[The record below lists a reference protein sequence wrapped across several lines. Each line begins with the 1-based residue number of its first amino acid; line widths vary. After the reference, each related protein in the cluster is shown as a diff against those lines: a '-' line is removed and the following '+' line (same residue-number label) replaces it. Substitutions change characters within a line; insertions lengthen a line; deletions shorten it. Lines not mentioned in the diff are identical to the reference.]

1 MISNVRFDMNREE
14 KVADNYL
21 KSLGYKNVIFEPDGN
36 IPPDFSLD
44 EKIAV
49 EVRRL
54 NQNFFTED
62 EVEGLE
68 NARISLFKL
77 LPSSFSEF
85 DAQYKGNSYW
95 VSIRFSRPIESGKI
109 NRKAIHKSLTDFLR
123 KPAPLPCKVKVT
135 ERFFFHVFPSQSV
148 AGRVFRF
155 GGGTDRESGGFVLTE
170 FKKNFDHCMKEKSE
184 KINAYYDKYNS
195 WWLVLVDKI
204 AYGFDESEKKKIKLM
219 VKANSCWDKVIVLD
233 SLNGK
238 NILEI

>member
-1 MISNVRFDMNREE
+1 MNREE

-44 EKIAV
+44 GKIAV

-54 NQNFFTED
+54 NQHFFTED
-62 EVEGLE
+62 EVKGLE
-68 NARISLFKL
+68 EARIPLFKL
-77 LPSSFSEF
+77 LQSSFSEF
-85 DAQYKGNSYW
+85 DAQYKDNSYW
-95 VSIRFSRPIESGKI
+95 VSIRFSRPIKSGKI
-109 NRKAIHKSLTDFLR
+109 VRKAIHKSLNNFLR

-135 ERFFFHVFPSQSV
+135 ESIFFHVFPSQPV
-148 AGRVFRF
+148 EGRVFRF
-155 GGGTDRESGGFVLTE
+155 AGGTDRESGGFVLTE

-184 KINAYYDKYNS
+184 KINDHYDKYNS
-195 WWLVLVDKI
+195 WWLVLVDQI
-204 AYGFDESEKKKIKLM
+204 AYGFDESEKKEIKSM

-233 SLNGK
+233 SLNEN